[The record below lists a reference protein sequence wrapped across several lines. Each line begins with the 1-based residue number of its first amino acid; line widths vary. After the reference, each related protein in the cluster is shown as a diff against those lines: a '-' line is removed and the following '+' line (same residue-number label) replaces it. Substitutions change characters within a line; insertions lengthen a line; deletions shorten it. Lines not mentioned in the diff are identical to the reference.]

1 MNRRVASFVAALLAA
16 VSLSACVI
24 EVHDDGNQNRSSG
37 TVSSS
42 SARTT
47 FTVVNNSSVSIYYI
61 YVSPGDDMSW
71 GEDVLDIDVLAP
83 GEQCEVRLDPGVWDI
98 KCVSESGQE
107 LIFWDQNIDSA
118 TVLTIVD
125 Q

>member
-1 MNRRVASFVAALLAA
+1 MHRRFAPFVAALVAA
-16 VSLSACVI
+16 ISLSACVV

-37 TVSSS
+37 AVSSAS
-42 SARTT
+42 SQTT

-107 LIFWDQNIDSA
+107 LIFWDQNIDAA

>member
-1 MNRRVASFVAALLAA
+1 MNRRVASFVAALVAA
-16 VSLSACVI
+16 VSLGGCVL
-24 EVHDDGNQNRSSG
+24 EVHDGNDQNRSAG
-37 TVSSS
+37 AVSSS
-42 SARTT
+42 SHRTT
-47 FTVVNNSSVSIYYI
+47 FTVVNNSSVSIHYI

-71 GEDVLDIDVLAP
+71 GEDVLDVDTLEP
-83 GEQCEVRLDPGVWDI
+83 GEQCEVRLDPGVWDV

-107 LIFWDQNIDSA
+107 LVFWDQNIDSA